1 MIFVSH
7 MRYYVKRIVGGCLR
21 DVKCINKRSI
31 EFMDAQTRTEQ
42 KAEFTTIYVSKE
54 TRKML
59 ARIKIE
65 SDLRTYDEVI
75 RYLLRHAGYGDQ

>member
-1 MIFVSH
+1 
-7 MRYYVKRIVGGCLR
+7 
-21 DVKCINKRSI
+21 
-31 EFMDAQTRTEQ
+31 MDAQTQTEQ
-42 KAEFTTIYVSKE
+42 KAEFTTIYISKE

-75 RYLLRHAGYGDQ
+75 RFLLRRAGYGDQ